1 MYSDQA
7 IEFKEYYT
15 NTHNRWLSLLKNV
28 SINPTVDWGTEFN
41 ELVKV
46 TMELFLDVRKFDN
59 IHIIK
64 SFIYLF
70 NYFQFRLANS
80 ELIET
85 ETKEFFSKTLM
96 NLLKTSENKNMRAQ
110 VELLRSLDV
119 DGKWDSDYGIA
130 LLSGKVVKRLQSIN
144 SIRCKNNLNTLLIHI
159 LNSILIFQMI

>member
-28 SINPTVDWGTEFN
+28 SNNPTVDWGTEFN

-46 TMELFLDVRKFDN
+46 TMELFLDVRKFN
-59 IHIIK
+59 STQIMK

-70 NYFQFRLANS
+70 NYFQFRLSNNN
-80 ELIET
+80 LIE
-85 ETKEFFSKTLM
+85 KEIKEYFSKTLE
-96 NLLKTSENKNMRAQ
+96 NLLNTTENENMHVQ
-110 VELLRSLDV
+110 VQLLRSLDL

-130 LLSGKVVKRLQSIN
+130 LLSGKVVKRLQNTNIPK
-144 SIRCKNNLNTLLIHI
+144 CKNI
-159 LNSILIFQMI
+159 